1 MCLKVFIHTHTHT
14 HTHTQMFPKK
24 KKTASKWNK
33 YQLEARALPKLIY
46 VTMQIYL
53 ISYTQSIKQFQYL
66 LKCLALWIKF
76 SYYKLW
82 GFPGG
87 ASGKEPAC
95 NAGDTR
101 DVGLFPR
108 SGKSPGGP
116 HSNLFQYSR
125 LENPMDRGAWR
136 ATVHGVTESD
146 MSETI

>member
-1 MCLKVFIHTHTHT
+1 MSKSIYTHTHTHT
-14 HTHTQMFPKK
+14 HTHRCSPKK
-24 KKTASKWNK
+24 RKQPVNETSINWKPE
-33 YQLEARALPKLIY
+33 LFLIY
-46 VTMQIYL
+46 VTMQINL
-53 ISYTQSIKQFQYL
+53 SYTQSIKQFQYL
-66 LKCLALWIKF
+66 LKCLALWITF

>member
-1 MCLKVFIHTHTHT
+1 MRLKVFLYIYIYIHTHTHRCS
-14 HTHTQMFPKK
+14 QK

-46 VTMQIYL
+46 VTMQINL
-53 ISYTQSIKQFQYL
+53 SYTRSIKQFQYL

-82 GFPGG
+82 GFPGV

-108 SGKSPGGP
+108 SGRSPGGP